1 MVAHYA
7 NLATVSSVICL
18 NRRNKASGLDPLSRQ
33 LTSLTSRA
41 LTLPPEAATKLS
53 VFEVDITKPHFGL
66 PSPTFN
72 SLVSSVTHIV
82 HNAWPMNAKQP
93 FPAFTSQFRVLRNLI
108 DLAALIS
115 AHHPSSS
122 KSKVGFQFI
131 SSIAVVG
138 HYPLHENT
146 PHVPEQRVTIEH
158 VLPNGYGDA
167 KFVCERMLD
176 LTLAQHPSQFSVMA
190 VRLGQVAGSSTS
202 GYWNENEHLPFLLKS
217 SQTLR
222 VLPRFD
228 GPLSWTPVDDVA
240 GVCEDLALGELI
252 EGGIYH
258 IDNPVRQPWSKML
271 PLLAEELGIPGS
283 NIAPFDE
290 WIRCVRSFPSTGAA
304 GKEDLNPAKRL
315 VDFLETDFLRM
326 SCGGV
331 LMGTE
336 RCRHD
341 SEVMRNVGPVDDD
354 TVRRFVRSWRDRGF
368 LV

>member
-1 MVAHYA
+1 MTTGFALPPRLVTVPDDTGRAGHCILITGATGSLGSHMVAHYA

-66 PSPTFN
+66 PSPTFD

-146 PHVPEQRVTIEH
+146 PHVPEARHHRARPPQRLRRRQIRLRAHARLNTGTAPFPIQCH
-158 VLPNGYGDA
+158 GRAPRPGRWVL
-167 KFVCERMLD
+167 
-176 LTLAQHPSQFSVMA
+176 H
-190 VRLGQVAGSSTS
+190 
-202 GYWNENEHLPFLLKS
+202 
-217 SQTLR
+217 LR
-222 VLPRFD
+222 VL
-228 GPLSWTPVDDVA
+228 
-240 GVCEDLALGELI
+240 
-252 EGGIYH
+252 
-258 IDNPVRQPWSKML
+258 
-271 PLLAEELGIPGS
+271 
-283 NIAPFDE
+283 
-290 WIRCVRSFPSTGAA
+290 
-304 GKEDLNPAKRL
+304 
-315 VDFLETDFLRM
+315 
-326 SCGGV
+326 
-331 LMGTE
+331 E
-336 RCRHD
+336 R
-341 SEVMRNVGPVDDD
+341 E
-354 TVRRFVRSWRDRGF
+354 
-368 LV
+368 